1 MVNILVDETFYEDE
15 FGGNT
20 IPSDVFEKFINDAY
34 LQVMNVIQY
43 NLQDVEE
50 NETEIIERIK
60 LCQCEIADFNYI
72 YGPYGTKAKEIEG
85 ADSTTKGEVKSES
98 VGTVSVT
105 YTNTAETFKS
115 SIENKINNPKF
126 YVDEIIKKYLAATG
140 LLYGGIQ

>member
-1 MVNILVDETFYEDE
+1 MVNIQVNEAFYRDE
-15 FGGNT
+15 FGGDT
-20 IPSDVFEKFINDAY
+20 IPSLVFEKFINEAEM
-34 LQVMNVIQY
+34 LVLNKIK
-43 NLQDVEE
+43 NNIEDVEE
-50 NETEIIERIK
+50 NETDTIQRIK
-60 LCQCEIADFNYI
+60 LCQCELADFNYK
-72 YGPYGTKAKEIEG
+72 YGAYGTKAKEIEG

-126 YVDEIIKKYLAATG
+126 YVDEIIKKYLATTG